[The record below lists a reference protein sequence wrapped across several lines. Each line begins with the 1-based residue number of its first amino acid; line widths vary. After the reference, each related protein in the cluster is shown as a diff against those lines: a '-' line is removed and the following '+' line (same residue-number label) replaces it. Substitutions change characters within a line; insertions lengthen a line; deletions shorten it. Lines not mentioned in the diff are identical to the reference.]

1 MSVIVTN
8 ADNETTVDGV
18 LIDEPADIIDEY
30 KDDKVWSL
38 YANYFGEVNSYL
50 LTLDGVIKMITP
62 AVEED
67 GFEKDDLI
75 IYIAGDPKEVLAR
88 VKE

>member
-50 LTLDGVIKMITP
+50 LTLDGAIKMITP